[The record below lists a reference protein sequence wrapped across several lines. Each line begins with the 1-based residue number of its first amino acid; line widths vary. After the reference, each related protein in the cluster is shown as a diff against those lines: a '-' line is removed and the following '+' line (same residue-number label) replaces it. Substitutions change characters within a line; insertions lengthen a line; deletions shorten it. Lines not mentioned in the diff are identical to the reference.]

1 MIVTNNAVFLHIP
14 KTGGTWVKEVLS
26 SYQLDFREHS
36 LDVPISHKDKSVFVF
51 VRNPW
56 AWHVSF
62 YNYMKSI
69 PHVNTI
75 SPGTSPHILSLIWKH
90 IFHSNASFEEF
101 IYKFYSPP
109 TIEFKKKMNSLK
121 RLRAIYLQIEH
132 KDTKH
137 LDIEKKIDIMG
148 GLSPFKRSSTGIYQS
163 FIDEYTALATQ
174 VGKTESIRAD
184 LKSMLASVDEL
195 TSDIEKKIDILA
207 PANAGDPA
215 DYRKYYTA
223 ETQQLVAKSAES
235 MIKRFNYDF

>member
-1 MIVTNNAVFLHIP
+1 MIVTNNAVFLHVP

-26 SYQLDFREHS
+26 SHQLDFKEHS
-36 LDVPISHKDKSVFVF
+36 LDIPATHDNKPVFVF

-62 YNYMKSI
+62 YNYMKSV
-69 PHVNTI
+69 PYENMR
-75 SPGTSPHILSLIWKH
+75 SPKTSPQLITLIWKH
-90 IFHSNASFEEF
+90 IFHSDASFEEF
-101 IYKFYSPP
+101 IYKFASSPDD
-109 TIEFKKKMNSLK
+109 EFKKKINSLK
-121 RLRAIYLQIEH
+121 RLRAIYLEAEH
-132 KDTKH
+132 IDTTH
-137 LDIEKKIDIMG
+137 LDMG
-148 GLSPFKRSSTGIYQS
+148 GLSPFKQYASTGIYQS
-163 FIDEYTALATQ
+163 LIDEYTALATQ